1 MEIGVIGI
9 GKMGYNLALN
19 LLSKEYRTVVY
30 DINKDNLKG
39 LDKNGAIF
47 ADSIQDMAKK
57 LNRRRI
63 IFLLVPVGRSTDEV
77 IDELTKYLDKNDII
91 IDGGNSNY
99 KDSIAR
105 YEMLKKQDIDFLDC
119 GTSGGVSGALNG
131 ICSMIGGDKEV
142 FEYCEKIFKDISV
155 EDGYLYT
162 GKAGS
167 GHFCKMIH
175 NGIEYGMMQSIAEG
189 FELLYKS
196 DFNFELDKIAKVWN
210 HGSVIRSWLIELLY
224 NALSKDKDL
233 SGIKGIM
240 NSTGEGRWT
249 IETALENKVPVPVI
263 ALSQFMRYRSLE
275 RDTFSGKIVAALRNQ
290 FGGHKVEKQ

>member
-39 LDKNGAIF
+39 LDKNGAVF

-63 IFLLVPVGRSTDEV
+63 IFLLVPVGRPTDEV

-119 GTSGGVSGALNG
+119 GTSGGVNGALNG

-275 RDTFSGKIVAALRNQ
+275 SDTFSGKIVAALRNQ